1 MIILTAIA
9 KLPQNKAAALRVPR
23 VALIN
28 DLMTDELLMTQ
39 PDGWSSIK
47 NSPSFLKHVL
57 IIKLENHFRKQ
68 NKKTNRW
75 IFLRDK

>member
-39 PDGWSSIK
+39 PDG
-47 NSPSFLKHVL
+47 
-57 IIKLENHFRKQ
+57 
-68 NKKTNRW
+68 
-75 IFLRDK
+75 